1 MNAQTHSRLP
11 LAWASMA
18 VLSAL
23 LAACG
28 GGGSSPSSAIPY
40 VPGDQ
45 LATCTP
51 GADVTGVWKKV
62 SDNNT
67 PIPGSE
73 LLTFFSY
80 NQPAINDAGMVVFR
94 GRARGAT
101 GEDSGGGGGGGSGGI
116 SRGVFAV
123 DACAS
128 RPTMYTVG
136 DTSML
141 VPAPN
146 NTGAQFIE
154 FPSIPRIDID
164 SAVIATRGQSTPVW
178 TLDDGTQLGTS
189 GVYVTLSKQLG
200 TAVNLLGTVPQF
212 SGMQVPGVAASSP
225 IRFDQFPGSP
235 TVTQGRYVVFKG
247 NYTLPAGGATGVYY
261 RDMNGNASAVQR
273 IADTSV
279 QIPGTTLNFG
289 STAPPSSAGGKV
301 VFTGLDNEDAP
312 TAGGIYLAPVQPD
325 PVLQPLVQIGITQV
339 PDSSGTPLAPLPGAS
354 APPTFSQIGEGLGYD
369 GRYVSF
375 WGAWDTQDPTQMRK
389 VALPCPSDGNKDLI
403 NYCLSKY
410 SDTDGIAQMPE
421 PVNQGIFVYDT
432 SSGKLWM
439 AARAGASEQFQD
451 LLFWTYSGK
460 APAAGSSEAAADAE
474 PPRWRASAF
483 SAVDGGRG
491 VLFKGALTPVAGA
504 SAPTP
509 ASGIYGSVLSGSG
522 MGPVFKVVALGD
534 PMSAIDPSA
543 PAGSTVSSVGLER
556 EALRGGWLTLTVS
569 SLNPALESWAGIYV
583 TYFPGAWHGQQPDP
597 AVMGVLA
604 LGGS

>member
-1 MNAQTHSRLP
+1 MKTFNRFPMTWVGAGI
-11 LAWASMA
+11 AA
-18 VLSAL
+18 AL
-23 LAACG
+23 LASCG
-28 GGGSSPSSAIPY
+28 GGGSGGVPSIPY

-73 LLTFFSY
+73 ALNFFSY
-80 NQPAINDAGMVVFR
+80 NQPSINDAGMVVFR
-94 GRARGAT
+94 GRAREAA
-101 GEDSGGGGGGGSGGI
+101 GEGSGGSGGAG
-116 SRGVFAV
+116 SGGMTRGVFAL

-128 RPTMYTVG
+128 RPLMYTVG
-136 DTSML
+136 DTSTL
-141 VPAPN
+141 VPDPN
-146 NTGAQFIE
+146 NTGAQFTE
-154 FPSIPRIDID
+154 FPSFPRIDIG

-178 TLDDGTQLGTS
+178 TLDDGTKLGTT
-189 GVYVTLSKQLG
+189 GVYVTLSRQLG
-200 TAVNLLGTVPQF
+200 TAVNLLGAVPQF
-212 SGMQVPGVAASSP
+212 SNMQVPGAGASAP
-225 IRFDQFPGSP
+225 TRFDQFPGSP
-235 TVTQGRYVVFKG
+235 AVTQGRYVVFKG
-247 NYTLPAGGATGVYY
+247 NYTLPSGGATGVYY
-261 RDMNGNASAVQR
+261 RDVSGSSSAVQR
-273 IADTSV
+273 IADTSMT
-279 QIPGTTLNFG
+279 IPGTALHFG
-289 STAPPSSAGGKV
+289 STAPPSAAGGKV

-325 PVLQPLVQIGITQV
+325 PALQPLVQIGVTEV
-339 PDSSGTPLAPLPGAS
+339 PDSSGVPLAPMPGAS
-354 APPTFSQIGEGLGYD
+354 APPTFSQIGEGLGFD

-403 NYCLSKY
+403 NYCQSQY
-410 SDTDGIAQMPE
+410 GGPGGIAQMPE
-421 PVNQGIFVYDT
+421 PINQGIFVYDT

-460 APAAGSSEAAADAE
+460 APAAGSSEAATDAE

-491 VLFKGALTPVAGA
+491 VLFKGALNPVPGA
-504 SAPTP
+504 STP
-509 ASGIYGSVLSGSG
+509 ASGIYGSALSGSG

-534 PMSAIDPSA
+534 PMSAIDPAA

-556 EALRGGWLTLTVS
+556 EALRGGWLSLTVS

-583 TYFPGAWHGQQPDP
+583 TYFPGAWHVQQPDP